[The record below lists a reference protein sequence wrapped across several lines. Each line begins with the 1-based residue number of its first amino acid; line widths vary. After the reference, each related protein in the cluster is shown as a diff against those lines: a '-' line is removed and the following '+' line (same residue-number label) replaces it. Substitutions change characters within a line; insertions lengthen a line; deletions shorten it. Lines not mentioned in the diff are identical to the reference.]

1 MLSSLKAR
9 RYISM
14 STGEEPCGTIRTL
27 LAAFCRSLKRRRAA
41 SCKSLGVID
50 KRIFVL
56 AKTSFA
62 SMRKSSR
69 KKAEAPLSFGAFG
82 KIESE

>member
-1 MLSSLKAR
+1 
-9 RYISM
+9 M
-14 STGEEPCGTIRTL
+14 SAGAEPFGIIRTL
-27 LAAFCRSLKRRRAA
+27 FAAFCRSLKRRRAA
-41 SCKSLGVID
+41 ICKALGVID

-69 KKAEAPLSFGAFG
+69 KKAEAPLSFGALG